1 MLLPSHSVVRKN
13 EIFLILSVLLAGT
26 GTLFLHWYDQAQQ
39 ACDQI
44 SNQCADAEFAWE
56 ASGKLLLIA
65 ASPILLT
72 LLILYFFRGW
82 KKRINQEKSLEN

>member
-1 MLLPSHSVVRKN
+1 MRILL
-13 EIFLILSVLLAGT
+13 IFSVLLAGT
-26 GTLFLHWYDQAQQ
+26 GTLFLYWYDQAQQ

-44 SNQCADAEFAWE
+44 SDQCSDVGFAWE

-65 ASPILLT
+65 TSLILLT
-72 LLILYFFRGW
+72 LLIIYFFRGW

>member
-1 MLLPSHSVVRKN
+1 MKIL
-13 EIFLILSVLLAGT
+13 LILSVLLAGT
-26 GTLFLHWYDQAQQ
+26 GTLFLNWYDHDQL

-44 SNQCADAEFAWE
+44 SDQCADAGFAWE

-65 ASPILLT
+65 ASLILLT

-82 KKRINQEKSLEN
+82 KNRINQEKSPEN